1 MEEVV
6 ENKNKLPQNAKLV
19 VLKGA
24 NHSQF
29 GYLGKLL
36 MDNAP
41 DITLEEQQKITIKYL
56 SEFLNDLA
64 LADNFREKSDSIL

>member
-1 MEEVV
+1 VKEVV
-6 ENKNKLPQNAKLV
+6 ENKNKLQRNAKLV
-19 VLKGA
+19 LLKGA

-36 MDNAP
+36 MD
-41 DITLEEQQKITIKYL
+41 DSVEIFIEEQQMITIKYL